1 MKKRSAYLIII
12 LVCVVVLMIPSL
24 SVFAQDGGAS
34 SELPPLSNVKKY
46 LEIVVSILSWIWI
59 PIANLAG
66 KLMTNSMVN
75 GEVFKLSSFF
85 FQVWSVMRIV
95 ANTIIL
101 WVILYLIYTIATS
114 GKVDEPSKKITKIIG
129 TSLLVNISRWLLAA
143 MVDLSSLAVFGV
155 SNVWYSIINSA
166 PSLKGNIAVQMN
178 CLPKE
183 ITFDL
188 GGGVESYKKTIDE
201 AGCANGRSI
210 QSSLD
215 QILPTYDDMSWPF
228 MYFGR
233 GVFRLFEFMDT
244 SVWSAGSDG
253 SNQSLQSIVISFS
266 LKLFLMMM
274 FVTPL
279 IALLVVNLARVFL
292 IRLWF
297 MLGPLIAVK
306 RWLSWM
312 WIDRI
317 DTIDDHWYLD
327 INNIVWALMTPAVV
341 TWTLFLSIIM
351 IAGLFGWLARP
362 DLKTGVGA
370 VVGGVQKTYNEVEQ
384 NRLNEN
390 FGITV
395 DGRSISVPWVAK
407 TTFNGDII
415 NDSSKYIFGSF
426 GYLIICVMT
435 MGLMWAIFRVWLSTS
450 KLLSGI
456 GKTVMDGWKAFLTKG
471 IQLPVWVDGAPVSLD
486 QLHEKLWLKERDKRI
501 NENYIKPIE
510 KKNLRKLEE
519 KVADTALWRA
529 LWYEVSYN
537 KSISFKP
544 DEKVKKTFAG
554 KGHNQFDES
563 NNEKR
568 KSMFELS
575 SASFFKE
582 LNESLDEKGTV
593 KWGNE
598 IFKSNIISWLEWW
611 WVEYLQYKKILSTDK
626 EKLKKRWFLS
636 EGGKWD
642 YDAIV
647 NSSKTLGKTIEE
659 LMKKGAAPNNSKE
672 FVDKIGKIYNEVR
685 SWVDDNASGKEY
697 PKLTLKH

>member
-1 MKKRSAYLIII
+1 M
-12 LVCVVVLMIPSL
+12 
-24 SVFAQDGGAS
+24 
-34 SELPPLSNVKKY
+34 E
-46 LEIVVSILSWIWI
+46 
-59 PIANLAG
+59 
-66 KLMTNSMVN
+66 
-75 GEVFKLSSFF
+75 
-85 FQVWSVMRIV
+85 
-95 ANTIIL
+95 
-101 WVILYLIYTIATS
+101 
-114 GKVDEPSKKITKIIG
+114 
-129 TSLLVNISRWLLAA
+129 
-143 MVDLSSLAVFGV
+143 
-155 SNVWYSIINSA
+155 
-166 PSLKGNIAVQMN
+166 
-178 CLPKE
+178 
-183 ITFDL
+183 
-188 GGGVESYKKTIDE
+188 
-201 AGCANGRSI
+201 
-210 QSSLD
+210 
-215 QILPTYDDMSWPF
+215 
-228 MYFGR
+228 
-233 GVFRLFEFMDT
+233 
-244 SVWSAGSDG
+244 
-253 SNQSLQSIVISFS
+253 
-266 LKLFLMMM
+266 
-274 FVTPL
+274 
-279 IALLVVNLARVFL
+279 
-292 IRLWF
+292 
-297 MLGPLIAVK
+297 
-306 RWLSWM
+306 
-312 WIDRI
+312 
-317 DTIDDHWYLD
+317 
-327 INNIVWALMTPAVV
+327 
-341 TWTLFLSIIM
+341 
-351 IAGLFGWLARP
+351 
-362 DLKTGVGA
+362 TGVGA

-544 DEKVKKTFAG
+544 DKTFAG
-554 KGHNQFDES
+554 KGHDKF
-563 NNEKR
+563 NENAYKT
-568 KSMFELS
+568 SMFESS

-582 LNESLDEKGTV
+582 LNTSLDGKGTV

-598 IFKSNIISWLEWW
+598 IFKSNIISWLQWW
-611 WVEYLQYKKILSTDK
+611 WVEYLQFKKILTTK
-626 EKLKKRWFLS
+626 EDKLKNRWFLS
-636 EGGKWD
+636 EDGKKWD

-659 LMKKGAAPNNSKE
+659 LMKKGAAPNNSQE
-672 FVDKIGKIYNEVR
+672 FIAKIDKIAKDVG
-685 SWVDDNASGKEY
+685 SWFDNNASGKEY